1 MDTASHASRAK
12 VVADGLDSDEQSML
26 LGWTESLLDIR
37 ASRKS
42 QADKA
47 RATLAATFD
56 GDLLLLLGKVL
67 FVEARRAVWD
77 DQSPAVR
84 AALIVAAIV
93 ALAFAGPMLGVAV
106 LLLLLAGPLWLVF
119 GGGYPLIE
127 ALREEL
133 LLRVPPESPLSPL

>member
-1 MDTASHASRAK
+1 MDTASHAGRAK
-12 VVADGLDSDEQSML
+12 AVADGLDSDEQSML
-26 LGWTESLLDIR
+26 LGWTESLLEIR

-67 FVEARRAVWD
+67 FVEAKRSVWD

-93 ALAFAGPMLGVAV
+93 ALAFAGPMLGLAV

-119 GGGYPLIE
+119 GAGYPLVE

-133 LLRVPPESPLSPL
+133 LLRVPPEPPPFSL